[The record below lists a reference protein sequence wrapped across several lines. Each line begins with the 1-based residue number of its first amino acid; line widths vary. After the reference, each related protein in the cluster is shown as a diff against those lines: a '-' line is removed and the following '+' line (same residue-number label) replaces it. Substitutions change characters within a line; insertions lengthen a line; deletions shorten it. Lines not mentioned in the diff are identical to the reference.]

1 MGSSLVLFRGNAIPD
16 GFAEQ
21 VQALGGTVV
30 FSHAGVGFAMVDG
43 LGEAG
48 VAAIRGVSGVADVQP
63 DAQLG
68 LGAPQE
74 ATGAELGAEMQD
86 GIMSQANPTTA
97 ARYAWQW
104 NMRSIGAHKAWAA
117 GKLGS
122 PGVTVAILD
131 TGIDYDAL
139 DLNGL
144 VDLSRSR
151 SFVPSDNA
159 ITAAWYPTRHQTS
172 DYNGHGTNVATQVS
186 SKAVALAGV
195 TSRTT
200 LISVKVLGANG
211 FGSLGGVLSGIIYA
225 ADQGADVANMS
236 LGGVQSK
243 LAAGTVTALVQ
254 RTMNYA
260 KQKGMLVVVAAG
272 NTSTDMDHDGSI
284 LNTYCSTTHVICVSA
299 VGPSTPT
306 ASADESSLYT
316 NFGRSSVSVAGPGG
330 NFRADFAL
338 SAWPWGASP
347 ASLVFS

>member
-1 MGSSLVLFRGNAIPD
+1 MKRFSSGYTLGCVLAGSLALGACSDDAANPTAAAPSLSQSAAVGSSLVLFRGNAIPE

-43 LGEAG
+43 LSEAG

-74 ATGAELGAEMQD
+74 ATGADLGAETQD
-86 GIMSQANPTTA
+86 GIMSQANPATA
-97 ARYAWQW
+97 ARYVWQW

-122 PGVTVAILD
+122 PNITVAILD

-186 SKAVALAGV
+186 S
-195 TSRTT
+195 
-200 LISVKVLGANG
+200 
-211 FGSLGGVLSGIIYA
+211 
-225 ADQGADVANMS
+225 
-236 LGGVQSK
+236 
-243 LAAGTVTALVQ
+243 
-254 RTMNYA
+254 
-260 KQKGMLVVVAAG
+260 
-272 NTSTDMDHDGSI
+272 
-284 LNTYCSTTHVICVSA
+284 
-299 VGPSTPT
+299 
-306 ASADESSLYT
+306 
-316 NFGRSSVSVAGPGG
+316 
-330 NFRADFAL
+330 
-338 SAWPWGASP
+338 
-347 ASLVFS
+347 